1 VTQPA
6 HTRTP
11 RARRAAN
18 ADGAPQKR
26 RDREVLDAAAKVF
39 YERGYAAAS
48 VQHVAEELGILK
60 GSLYHYIK
68 TKEDLLFRLLQ
79 ETHDD
84 VDRILAEVEAV
95 PDLTPLE
102 RLHLYV
108 RRQVEYNIDALE
120 RVSVYYHDVDQLSE
134 ERRKEVFARRRV
146 HDRFVAQLIA
156 DAQAAGEADPDQ
168 DPKLLSPNIFATMIW
183 VYRWYRPGRYR
194 RDQVAQ
200 ACADFA
206 LRGVVGARAA

>member
-1 VTQPA
+1 VTQSA
-6 HTRTP
+6 RTRTP
-11 RARRAAN
+11 RSRRAAN

-48 VQHVAEELGILK
+48 VENVAKELGILK

-68 TKEDLLFRLLQ
+68 TKEDLLFQLLQ

-95 PDLTPLE
+95 EGLSPLE

-108 RRQVEYNIDALE
+108 RRQVQYNIDALE

-134 ERRKEVFARRRV
+134 QRRKEVFARRRV

-206 LRGVVGARAA
+206 LRGVVGGKTT

>member
-6 HTRTP
+6 RTRTP
-11 RARRAAN
+11 RSRRAAN
-18 ADGAPQKR
+18 SEGAPTKR

-95 PDLTPLE
+95 EGLSPLE

-108 RRQVEYNIDALE
+108 QRQVEYNIDALE

-146 HDRFVAQLIA
+146 HDRFVAQLITE
-156 DAQAAGEADPDQ
+156 AQASGEADPDQ

-206 LRGVVGARAA
+206 LRGVVGARAG

>member
-6 HTRTP
+6 RTRTP
-11 RARRAAN
+11 RSRRATN
-18 ADGAPQKR
+18 SEGAPQKR

-95 PDLTPLE
+95 EGLSPLE

-108 RRQVEYNIDALE
+108 QRQVEYNIDALE
-120 RVSVYYHDVDQLSE
+120 RVSVYYHDVDQLTE

-156 DAQAAGEADPDQ
+156 EAQANGEADPGQ

-206 LRGVVGARAA
+206 LRGVVGANGR

>member
-1 VTQPA
+1 M
-6 HTRTP
+6 RYWNGDS
-11 RARRAAN
+11 ARPYPDASLTACRELRR
-18 ADGAPQKR
+18 GAPKR

-95 PDLTPLE
+95 EGLSPLE

-108 RRQVEYNIDALE
+108 QRQVEYNIDALE

-134 ERRKEVFARRRV
+134 ERARRSSP
-146 HDRFVAQLIA
+146 
-156 DAQAAGEADPDQ
+156 AGACTTAS
-168 DPKLLSPNIFATMIW
+168 SPS
-183 VYRWYRPGRYR
+183 
-194 RDQVAQ
+194 
-200 ACADFA
+200 
-206 LRGVVGARAA
+206 